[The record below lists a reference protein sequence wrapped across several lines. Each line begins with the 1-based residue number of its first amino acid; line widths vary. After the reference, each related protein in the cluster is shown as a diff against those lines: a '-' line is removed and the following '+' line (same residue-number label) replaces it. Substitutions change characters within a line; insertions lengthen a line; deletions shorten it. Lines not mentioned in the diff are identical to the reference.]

1 MRKIAIISDV
11 HGNIA
16 ALQAVLDDIDTH
28 YTNSEIYCLGDLV
41 DAAPFHNEV
50 ISLIKSRN
58 IPTVM
63 GNHDE
68 RIVLDSVITP
78 LTKLTDEENRARI
91 IGINYTKETIT
102 EENKKH
108 LASFTDEIWITTD
121 NTSCLLVHGSPIS
134 NTDYIFEDHS
144 EEEVKEWFIKSKAD
158 VIITGHTHQSY
169 IRPIYTDGIKE
180 KRLLINAGSV
190 GRTRENIGAKAVY
203 LWLTLGKDGTVS
215 TTIRE
220 VDYDINHT
228 IEGIRASDIPNFY
241 AELYESYLEE

>member
-1 MRKIAIISDV
+1 MRKIAIISDI

-16 ALQAVLDDIDTH
+16 ALKAVLDDIDTNF
-28 YTNSEIYCLGDLV
+28 TTSEIYCLGDLV

-78 LTKLTDEENRARI
+78 LTKLTDEENKARI
-91 IGINYTKETIT
+91 IGINYTKDSIT
-102 EENKKH
+102 EDNKKH
-108 LASFTDEIWITTD
+108 LATFANEIWITTEE
-121 NTSCLLVHGSPIS
+121 TSCLLVHGSPIS
-134 NTDYIFEDHS
+134 NTDYIFENHD
-144 EEEVKEWFIKSKAD
+144 EEEVKEWFEKFKAD

-169 IRPIYTDGIKE
+169 IRPICIDGSND

-203 LWLTLGKDGTVS
+203 LWLTLHKEGRVS
-215 TTIRE
+215 TTIRQVE
-220 VDYDINHT
+220 YDINHT